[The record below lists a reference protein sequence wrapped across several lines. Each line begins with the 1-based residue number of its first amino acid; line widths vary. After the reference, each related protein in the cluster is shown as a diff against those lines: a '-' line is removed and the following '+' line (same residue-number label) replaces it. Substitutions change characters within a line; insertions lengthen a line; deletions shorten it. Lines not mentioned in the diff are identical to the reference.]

1 MKKKLFAVIGMGR
14 FGSSVA
20 QTLFQMGYD
29 VMAIDLDEELIDDL
43 KDKVTYGVTA
53 DAQEERVLESL
64 GVRNFDV
71 VIVAIGNDIQASIL
85 ITLTLKEL
93 GVKKVVAKAINE
105 RHGRVLEKLGADK
118 IVYPE
123 RDMGERLAH
132 YLVSTNL
139 LDYIE
144 ISDKYSLSEV
154 TVPHFLVQKSLK
166 QTSLRV
172 KYGVNVIAIK
182 RGEKLIVAPPGEEV
196 LNADDVLI
204 CIGLTQDLDKFA
216 LM

>member
-1 MKKKLFAVIGMGR
+1 M
-14 FGSSVA
+14 
-20 QTLFQMGYD
+20 
-29 VMAIDLDEELIDDL
+29 
-43 KDKVTYGVTA
+43 
-53 DAQEERVLESL
+53 
-64 GVRNFDV
+64 
-71 VIVAIGNDIQASIL
+71 
-85 ITLTLKEL
+85 

-123 RDMGERLAH
+123 RDMGEKLAH

-144 ISDKYSLSEV
+144 ISDKYSLTEV
-154 TVPHFLVQKSLK
+154 TAPSFLVQKSLK
-166 QTSLRV
+166 QTGLRV

-182 RGEKLIVAPPGEEV
+182 RGEKLIVAPPGDEV
-196 LNADDVLI
+196 LNSDDVLI

>member
-1 MKKKLFAVIGMGR
+1 LKKKLFAVIGMGR
-14 FGSSVA
+14 FGRSVA
-20 QTLFQMGYD
+20 RTLYHMGYD
-29 VMAIDLDEELIDDL
+29 VMAIDQNEEVIDEM
-43 KDKVTYGVTA
+43 KDEVTYGVTA

-71 VIVAIGNDIQASIL
+71 AIVGIGNDIQASIL
-85 ITLTLKEL
+85 VTLTLKEL

-105 RHGRVLEKLGADK
+105 RHGRVLEKMGADK

-132 YLVSTNL
+132 YLVSANL

-154 TVPHFLVQKSLK
+154 TVPQALVRKTLK
-166 QTSLRV
+166 ETNLRV

-182 RGEKLIVAPPGEEV
+182 RGDRLIVSPPGDEH

-204 CIGLTQDLDKFA
+204 CMGLTQDLDKFA
-216 LM
+216 SM

>member
-20 QTLFQMGYD
+20 QTLYQMGYD
-29 VMAIDLDEELIDDL
+29 VMVIDLDEELIDEL
-43 KDKVTYGVTA
+43 KDKVTYGITA

-85 ITLTLKEL
+85 ITLTLKEM
-93 GVKKVVAKAINE
+93 GVKKVVTKAINE

-123 RDMGERLAH
+123 RDMGEKLAH

-144 ISDKYSLSEV
+144 ISEKYSLTEV
-154 TVPHFLVQKSLK
+154 TAPSFLVQKTLK
-166 QTSLRV
+166 HTGLRV

-182 RGEKLIVAPPGEEV
+182 RGEKLIVAPPGDEV
-196 LNADDVLI
+196 LNSDDVLI